1 MSVEAEIKALV
12 ESSKIGKQLKEK
24 LIAIGNKK
32 DNEFSRFQAEM
43 LKLKEDYNE
52 KSKTIEN
59 NIDQIQKDEFSSKR
73 IDNIENRITEL
84 QKSFSEFK
92 SEFSSKFNKFE
103 TKFSKYADAMQK
115 SEPTEIIRNISTK
128 LNLLQKK

>member
-12 ESSKIGKQLKEK
+12 ESSKIGKQL
-24 LIAIGNKK
+24 IAIGSKK
-32 DNEFSRFQAEM
+32 DNGFSRFQAEM
-43 LKLKEDYNE
+43 LKFKENYNE

-59 NIDQIQKDEFSSKR
+59 NTDQIQNDEFSSKR

-84 QKSFSEFK
+84 QKKSFSEFK

-115 SEPTEIIRNISTK
+115 SEPT
-128 LNLLQKK
+128 

>member
-43 LKLKEDYNE
+43 LKFKENYNE

-59 NIDQIQKDEFSSKR
+59 NTDQIQNDEFSSKR

-84 QKSFSEFK
+84 QKK
-92 SEFSSKFNKFE
+92 
-103 TKFSKYADAMQK
+103 
-115 SEPTEIIRNISTK
+115 ILRV
-128 LNLLQKK
+128 